1 MLERHRPLAP
11 RARAA
16 AGGGAAGAAW
26 PDVHGTSCGLD
37 REPHMFEHTFDGMG
51 VSEGRSQRML
61 RTTIGPDDAAT
72 VGELLREL
80 GQGVGT
86 PEELRDAAIYW
97 SAAIDPDME
106 CADLQTIAWLLRD
119 ASAQRRVPTAKRD
132 RARYWAAYLEGRM
145 AS

>member
-1 MLERHRPLAP
+1 ML
-11 RARAA
+11 
-16 AGGGAAGAAW
+16 
-26 PDVHGTSCGLD
+26 
-37 REPHMFEHTFDGMG
+37 M
-51 VSEGRSQRML
+51 
-61 RTTIGPDDAAT
+61 RTRIGQDDAAT
-72 VGELLREL
+72 VGELLREI
-80 GQGVGT
+80 GQGPGT

-119 ASAQRRVPTAKRD
+119 AGSHRRVPTPDRD

>member
-1 MLERHRPLAP
+1 ML
-11 RARAA
+11 
-16 AGGGAAGAAW
+16 
-26 PDVHGTSCGLD
+26 
-37 REPHMFEHTFDGMG
+37 M
-51 VSEGRSQRML
+51 
-61 RTTIGPDDAAT
+61 RTTIGLDDAAT

-80 GQGVGT
+80 GQSRAT

-119 ASAQRRVPTAKRD
+119 ASAQRRVPAAKRD

>member
-1 MLERHRPLAP
+1 ML
-11 RARAA
+11 
-16 AGGGAAGAAW
+16 
-26 PDVHGTSCGLD
+26 
-37 REPHMFEHTFDGMG
+37 M
-51 VSEGRSQRML
+51 
-61 RTTIGPDDAAT
+61 RTRIGQDDAAT
-72 VGELLREL
+72 VGELLCEI
-80 GQGVGT
+80 GQGPGT

-119 ASAQRRVPTAKRD
+119 ASSHRRVPTPDRD

>member
-1 MLERHRPLAP
+1 
-11 RARAA
+11 
-16 AGGGAAGAAW
+16 
-26 PDVHGTSCGLD
+26 
-37 REPHMFEHTFDGMG
+37 
-51 VSEGRSQRML
+51 ML

-86 PEELRDAAIYW
+86 PEELRDAAIY
-97 SAAIDPDME
+97 
-106 CADLQTIAWLLRD
+106 RD

>member
-1 MLERHRPLAP
+1 ML
-11 RARAA
+11 
-16 AGGGAAGAAW
+16 
-26 PDVHGTSCGLD
+26 
-37 REPHMFEHTFDGMG
+37 M
-51 VSEGRSQRML
+51 

-80 GQGVGT
+80 GQGRST

-97 SAAIDPDME
+97 SAAIDADME
-106 CADLQTIAWLLRD
+106 CADLQTIAWLHRD
-119 ASAQRRVPTAKRD
+119 ASAPRRVPTAVRD

>member
-1 MLERHRPLAP
+1 ML
-11 RARAA
+11 
-16 AGGGAAGAAW
+16 
-26 PDVHGTSCGLD
+26 
-37 REPHMFEHTFDGMG
+37 M
-51 VSEGRSQRML
+51 

-72 VGELLREL
+72 VGELLRDI
-80 GQGVGT
+80 GQGGGT
-86 PEELRDAAIYW
+86 PGEIRDAAIYW

-119 ASAQRRVPTAKRD
+119 ASSHRRVPTPDRD

>member
-1 MLERHRPLAP
+1 ML
-11 RARAA
+11 
-16 AGGGAAGAAW
+16 
-26 PDVHGTSCGLD
+26 
-37 REPHMFEHTFDGMG
+37 M
-51 VSEGRSQRML
+51 
-61 RTTIGPDDAAT
+61 RTRIGQDDAAT
-72 VGELLREL
+72 VGELLREI
-80 GQGVGT
+80 GQGPGT

-119 ASAQRRVPTAKRD
+119 AGSHRRVPTPDRE

>member
-1 MLERHRPLAP
+1 ML
-11 RARAA
+11 
-16 AGGGAAGAAW
+16 
-26 PDVHGTSCGLD
+26 
-37 REPHMFEHTFDGMG
+37 M
-51 VSEGRSQRML
+51 
-61 RTTIGPDDAAT
+61 RTRIGQDDAAT
-72 VGELLREL
+72 VGELLREI
-80 GQGVGT
+80 GQGPST

-119 ASAQRRVPTAKRD
+119 ASSHRRVPMPDRD

>member
-1 MLERHRPLAP
+1 ML
-11 RARAA
+11 
-16 AGGGAAGAAW
+16 
-26 PDVHGTSCGLD
+26 
-37 REPHMFEHTFDGMG
+37 M
-51 VSEGRSQRML
+51 
-61 RTTIGPDDAAT
+61 RTRIGQDDAAT
-72 VGELLREL
+72 VGELLREI
-80 GQGVGT
+80 GQGPGT

-119 ASAQRRVPTAKRD
+119 ASSHRRVPNRD

>member
-1 MLERHRPLAP
+1 
-11 RARAA
+11 
-16 AGGGAAGAAW
+16 
-26 PDVHGTSCGLD
+26 
-37 REPHMFEHTFDGMG
+37 MFEHMFDGQRIG
-51 VSEGRSQRML
+51 VSEGRSQGML

-80 GQGVGT
+80 GEGAGT
-86 PEELRDAAIYW
+86 PEELRDAALYW
-97 SAAIDPDME
+97 SVAIDPDME

>member
-1 MLERHRPLAP
+1 ML
-11 RARAA
+11 
-16 AGGGAAGAAW
+16 
-26 PDVHGTSCGLD
+26 
-37 REPHMFEHTFDGMG
+37 M
-51 VSEGRSQRML
+51 
-61 RTTIGPDDAAT
+61 RTTIGLDDAAT
-72 VGELLREL
+72 VGELLREI
-80 GQGVGT
+80 GQGRST

-119 ASAQRRVPTAKRD
+119 ASAHRRVPTADRD